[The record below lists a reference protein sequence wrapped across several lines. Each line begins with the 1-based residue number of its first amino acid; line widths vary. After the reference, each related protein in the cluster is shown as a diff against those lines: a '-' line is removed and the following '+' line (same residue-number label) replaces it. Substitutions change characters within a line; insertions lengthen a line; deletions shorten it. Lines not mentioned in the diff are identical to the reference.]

1 MSENVG
7 SIERLFEKPCFS
19 TTSNGCFC
27 SRLLFWAQPGV
38 PRDGKMQQSLNKLQ
52 FPLSICAGLYYNIP
66 CLVKITVLRRKAL
79 RDLLGRARQPAE
91 ERLGRL
97 WGIMAL
103 SIKPYI
109 ENKERIHLIGIG
121 GVSMSALGELLL
133 SLGVPVSGSDR
144 LKTDVTA
151 RLESLGAKIIYEH
164 KAENVAGA
172 SLIVR
177 TAAVHDDN
185 PEIVRAHELGIP
197 VMERAEAW
205 GHLMRDYDNVVCLA
219 GTHGKTTSTSMMT
232 LMTMEAGLDPT
243 VMVGSNLPAIGGTLR
258 IGGKGCFVAES
269 CEYCNSFLRFAPTVA
284 VVLNVEEDH
293 LDFFK
298 DLNDII
304 HSFRSFVEL
313 TPMNGL
319 VVVNGD
325 DPNAMRAVDG
335 LDRRIRTFGVNANA
349 DVRATDIRDENGYYR
364 FTVLVEGREYA
375 KVELSVPGRHNML
388 NALACC
394 AVAEFLGVPGAAAEK
409 GLNKFAGSSRRF
421 QLVGKMPNGATV
433 VDDYAHHP
441 SEMKATLMTAKE
453 MRFDRI
459 LCAFQPHTYTRT
471 KALFP
476 EFVEALKLCDQAVLA
491 PIYAAREQNTVGVY
505 SSDLAK
511 EVPGAVAF
519 DSFVEIAD
527 YLRGEAG
534 PNDLVLTMGAGNIN
548 QVGPM
553 LIK

>member
-1 MSENVG
+1 
-7 SIERLFEKPCFS
+7 
-19 TTSNGCFC
+19 
-27 SRLLFWAQPGV
+27 
-38 PRDGKMQQSLNKLQ
+38 
-52 FPLSICAGLYYNIP
+52 
-66 CLVKITVLRRKAL
+66 
-79 RDLLGRARQPAE
+79 
-91 ERLGRL
+91 
-97 WGIMAL
+97 MAL

-349 DVRATDIRDENGYYR
+349 DVRAADIRDENGYYR

-394 AVAEFLGVPGAAAEK
+394 AAAEFLGVPGAAAEK
-409 GLNKFAGSSRRF
+409 GLNKFTGSSRRF

-505 SSDLAK
+505 ASDLAK

-519 DSFVEIAD
+519 DTFEEIAD

>member
-1 MSENVG
+1 
-7 SIERLFEKPCFS
+7 
-19 TTSNGCFC
+19 
-27 SRLLFWAQPGV
+27 
-38 PRDGKMQQSLNKLQ
+38 
-52 FPLSICAGLYYNIP
+52 
-66 CLVKITVLRRKAL
+66 
-79 RDLLGRARQPAE
+79 
-91 ERLGRL
+91 
-97 WGIMAL
+97 MAL

-121 GVSMSALGELLL
+121 GVSMNSLAELLL
-133 SLGVPVSGSDR
+133 SKGVPVSGSDR
-144 LKTDVTA
+144 LRTDVTA
-151 RLESLGAKIIYEH
+151 RLEALGASITYEH
-164 KAENVAGA
+164 RPENVEGA

-177 TAAVHDDN
+177 TAAVHDEN

-205 GHLMRDYDNVVCLA
+205 GHIMRDYDNVVCLS

-232 LMTMEAGLDPT
+232 IEAQMDPT

-269 CEYCNSFLRFAPTVA
+269 CEYTNSFLRFAPTVS
-284 VVLNVEEDH
+284 VILNVEEDH

-298 DLNDII
+298 DINDII
-304 HSFRSFVEL
+304 HSFHEFAEL

-319 VVVNGD
+319 VVVNHD
-325 DPNAMRAVDG
+325 DPNAMRAVAHI
-335 LDRRIRTFGVNANA
+335 DRRIRTFGTTPDA
-349 DVRATDIRDENGYYR
+349 DVYPTEVRDENGYYR
-364 FTVLVEGREYA
+364 FTVNIDGKEYA
-375 KVELSVPGRHNML
+375 KVALSVPGRHNML

-394 AVAEFLGVPGAAAEK
+394 AAAEFLGVSSEAAEK
-409 GLNKFAGSSRRF
+409 GLNKFTGSSRRF

-441 SEMKATLMTAKE
+441 SEMKATLSTAKE
-453 MRFDRI
+453 MHFDRI

-476 EFVEALKLCDQAVLA
+476 EFVDALKQCDQAILA
-491 PIYAAREQNTVGVY
+491 PIYAAREQNTIGIY
-505 SSDLAK
+505 SSDIAK
-511 EVPGAVAF
+511 EVPGAVSF
-519 DSFVEIAD
+519 DTFDEIAD
-527 YLRGEAG
+527 YLRKNAG

-548 QVGPM
+548 TVGPM

>member
-38 PRDGKMQQSLNKLQ
+38 PGDGKMQQSLNKLQ

-66 CLVKITVLRRKAL
+66 CLVKITVQRRKAL

-325 DPNAMRAVDG
+325 DPNAMRTVDG

-349 DVRATDIRDENGYYR
+349 DVRAADIRDENGYYR

-394 AVAEFLGVPGAAAEK
+394 AAAEFLGVPGAAAEK
-409 GLNKFAGSSRRF
+409 GLNKFTGSSRRF

-519 DSFVEIAD
+519 DSFEEIAD